1 MLQLL
6 GNRSEI
12 RSRLGY
18 RRARLEPAHDH
29 QTTTAAIG
37 EREMRPGH
45 IVLHHHRRPYI
56 DRGASVRAAEFLRC
70 DADNAEVVLVQGY
83 RSPDDVWIGA
93 KVSLPQS
100 IADHHDRM
108 RIRRPILFGR
118 SEERRVGKECRSR
131 WSPYH

>member
-29 QTTTAAIG
+29 QPTTAAIC

-56 DRGASVRAAEFLRC
+56 DRSPGVRAAKFLWC
-70 DADNAEVVLVQGY
+70 DADDAEVVLVQGY
-83 RSPDDVWIGA
+83 RSPDDFWVGA
-93 KVSLPQS
+93 ELALPES
-100 IADHHDRM
+100 ITDDYDRM
-108 RIRRPILFGR
+108 PVRRPI
-118 SEERRVGKECRSR
+118 SSGKKVT
-131 WSPYH
+131 P